1 MEHPIQVDDSG
12 VALFQETSIYH
23 AYHIHYRYRVCVYLL
38 WCSIYHVLAYYI
50 IYILLILMISV
61 ELLVAMATE
70 HVHVELNLYK
80 LEVFG
85 RSIAIDRLADSMLH
99 GIVILCQFFFCPG
112 WPIGPSLYDA
122 CEMVDRYLGGKY
134 LKSIGQ
140 YLEGKR
146 VSTTF
151 PTGFP
156 WSSMRCLGF
165 IWTLRNTKTS
175 VFPAEICS
183 EQGNFAGSLPH
194 VWAMRHHKLPV

>member
-1 MEHPIQVDDSG
+1 
-12 VALFQETSIYH
+12 
-23 AYHIHYRYRVCVYLL
+23 
-38 WCSIYHVLAYYI
+38 
-50 IYILLILMISV
+50 MISV

-85 RSIAIDRLADSMLH
+85 RSIAFDRLADSMLH
-99 GIVILCQFFFCPG
+99 GIVILCRIFFLSRMASRALP
-112 WPIGPSLYDA
+112 LYDA

-140 YLEGKR
+140 YLEGKH

-156 WSSMRCLGF
+156 WSSMGCLGF
-165 IWTLRNTKTS
+165 I
-175 VFPAEICS
+175 
-183 EQGNFAGSLPH
+183 
-194 VWAMRHHKLPV
+194 

>member
-1 MEHPIQVDDSG
+1 MC
-12 VALFQETSIYH
+12 
-23 AYHIHYRYRVCVYLL
+23 VCLL

-50 IYILLILMISV
+50 IYILLIFDDISGV
-61 ELLVAMATE
+61 TTCNGNWTCSCWIKPVQTGGVWTFHCHWQIGRQYAAWNCHSLPKPFLSRMASRA
-70 HVHVELNLYK
+70 L
-80 LEVFG
+80 
-85 RSIAIDRLADSMLH
+85 
-99 GIVILCQFFFCPG
+99 P
-112 WPIGPSLYDA
+112 LYDA

-140 YLEGKR
+140 YLEGKH

-156 WSSMRCLGF
+156 WSSMGCLGF

-183 EQGNFAGSLPH
+183 EQGNLFFFTSCDGYSNSKQKCLNK
-194 VWAMRHHKLPV
+194 WW